1 MNVTGIRDQPL
12 RVWPIESL
20 ILHICGS
27 VSEKEYNGDLKAAV
41 AACDGI
47 IFDSVEKVQRALDY
61 FNQDG
66 DEKRAE
72 KVLKRHMENN
82 KKYCI
87 YVEI

>member
-1 MNVTGIRDQPL
+1 MKKYIEIGRDYL
-12 RVWPIESL
+12 R
-20 ILHICGS
+20 
-27 VSEKEYNGDLKAAV
+27 KEYNGDLKAAV

-72 KVLKRHMENN
+72 KALKRHMENN

>member
-1 MNVTGIRDQPL
+1 MKKYIEIGRDYL
-12 RVWPIESL
+12 R
-20 ILHICGS
+20 
-27 VSEKEYNGDLKAAV
+27 KEYNGDLKAAV
-41 AACDGI
+41 VAGDGI

-72 KVLKRHMENN
+72 KVLKKHMENN

>member
-1 MNVTGIRDQPL
+1 MKKYIEIGRDYL
-12 RVWPIESL
+12 R
-20 ILHICGS
+20 
-27 VSEKEYNGDLKAAV
+27 KEYNGDFKAAV
-41 AACDGI
+41 ASRDGI

>member
-1 MNVTGIRDQPL
+1 MKKYIEIWRDYL
-12 RVWPIESL
+12 R
-20 ILHICGS
+20 
-27 VSEKEYNGDLKAAV
+27 KEYNGDLKAAV
-41 AACDGI
+41 AARDGI

-72 KVLKRHMENN
+72 KVFKRHMKNN
-82 KKYCI
+82 SKYCI